1 MKKRLMPMMLMTVL
15 AGGLLL
21 WQQTRAESAAEPASA
36 AGVRRFMRPKLEH
49 AQRVLEGLTLED
61 HALVAQHAKSLL
73 SLSEAAEWQ
82 VLPSPDYVRYSEE
95 FQRLT
100 QELIKAANQKNIDS
114 ATLAYVQLTMNC
126 VNCHKHVR
134 EARRTARP

>member
-1 MKKRLMPMMLMTVL
+1 MKRLAPVVIL
-15 AGGLLL
+15 AVMGLGLAW
-21 WQQTRAESAAEPASA
+21 WQRGEAEPTG
-36 AGVRRFMRPKLEH
+36 GVRKFMRPKLEH
-49 AQRVLEGLTLED
+49 AQRVLEGLTLDD
-61 HALVAQHAKSLL
+61 HQLVAQHAKSLL

-82 VLPSPDYVRYSEE
+82 VLPSPDYVRYSAD

-100 QELIKAANQKNIDS
+100 QELIKAATQKNTDS

-134 EARRTARP
+134 EATRTATGSK